1 MYPTWPSKKLR
12 KSGSFLH
19 NAQFRMKNPDENAC
33 EQNKWSDGCP
43 RRRRKQKWHDGEK
56 IYANARMAGGKAAI
70 SKRVHRKAKSSG
82 ATSTERSMQRSN
94 EC

>member
-43 RRRRKQKWHDGEK
+43 RCRRKQKWHDGEK
-56 IYANARMAGGKAAI
+56 TFTNARMVGGKVDT
-70 SKRVHRKAKSSG
+70 SKRAHRKAKSSG
-82 ATSTERSMQRSN
+82 ATSMAQFMQM
-94 EC
+94 